1 MTSPAPLVQ
10 VVTLDTLH
18 GQMGMPCT
26 TLLFLE
32 DAHVLKP
39 GKMRRMRFMKTSKP
53 RAMRARSIMFS
64 RYVRVSI
71 VSRFLALM
79 SRRTWVFARRAERS
93 IRRSTFLEILYRRR
107 GRHPLTSSSIPDVSL
122 RISSTLESLRRRI
135 QLSPGIPRHCQCFD
149 LAMA

>member
-39 GKMRRMRFMKTSKP
+39 GKMRRMRFMKTSKS
-53 RAMRARSIMFS
+53 RAMRAIHHVFTVREGQHRVEVFS
-64 RYVRVSI
+64 LDEPTNLGLCTT
-71 VSRFLALM
+71 SRTLDSPQHVPRDPLQTTRKAPTHQQQHPRCFPAHQQH
-79 SRRTWVFARRAERS
+79 ARE
-93 IRRSTFLEILYRRR
+93 
-107 GRHPLTSSSIPDVSL
+107 
-122 RISSTLESLRRRI
+122 LRRRI